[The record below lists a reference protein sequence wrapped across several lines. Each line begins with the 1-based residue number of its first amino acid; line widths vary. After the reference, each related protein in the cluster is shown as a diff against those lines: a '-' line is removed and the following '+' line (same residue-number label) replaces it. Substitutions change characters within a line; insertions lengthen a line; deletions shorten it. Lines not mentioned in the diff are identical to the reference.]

1 MRAKGLGRRVLLMVE
16 YPHPLQTKGG
26 YQLVALTYSPVYSPA
41 DVFGFAVLT
50 SEGARIT
57 DVVSLD
63 DAHSQ
68 WERLLAKDQAVSVED
83 EIVEKRTTSR
93 KRRR

>member
-1 MRAKGLGRRVLLMVE
+1 MVE
-16 YPHPLQTKGG
+16 YPHPLQAKGR

-41 DVFGFAVLT
+41 DVFGFAVLS

-63 DAHSQ
+63 EAHSQ
-68 WERLLAKDQAVSVED
+68 WERLLAKDQAAGVED
-83 EIVEKRTTSR
+83 EIIEKRTLPH
-93 KRRR
+93 RRRR

>member
-1 MRAKGLGRRVLLMVE
+1 MRAKVLGRGASLMVE
-16 YPHPLQTKGG
+16 YPHPLQSRGR
-26 YQLVALTYSPVYSPA
+26 YQLVALTNSPVYSPA

-57 DVVSLD
+57 EVVSLD

-68 WERLLAKDQAVSVED
+68 WERLLAKDEAVSVED

>member
-1 MRAKGLGRRVLLMVE
+1 MVQFPHALRVDGRF
-16 YPHPLQTKGG
+16 
-26 YQLVALTYSPVYSPA
+26 QLVALTYSPVYSPA

-50 SEGARIT
+50 SDGARIT
-57 DVVSLD
+57 EVVSLD

>member
-1 MRAKGLGRRVLLMVE
+1 MVE
-16 YPHPLQTKGG
+16 YPHPLQSRGR

-50 SEGARIT
+50 TDGARIT

-68 WERLLAKDQAVSVED
+68 WERLLARDEASVED
-83 EIVEKRTTSR
+83 EIVEKRTTSK